1 MIPGISPDDGGIG
14 SAPQPVVMAQ
24 GAVTLSTGRQVHFA
38 IPKDITD
45 AELLELVAWMTAVDG
60 GLRTIL
66 RADRPVIALPGGM
79 VLPPRG

>member
-24 GAVTLSTGRQVHFA
+24 GAVNLSTGRQVHFA

-45 AELLELVAWMTAVDG
+45 AELLELVAWQTSTEG
-60 GLRTIL
+60 GLRSIL

-79 VLPPRG
+79 VLPSRG